1 MDNRT
6 ASALAGGNVL
16 EILKTQREFF
26 ATGKTRELD
35 FRRRLLLNLQR
46 MLRENETALLDAV
59 YKDLGKPY
67 RESYLVELYPLY
79 SEIKL
84 ALKNLNRWNAPKT
97 VLTPPALFP
106 AVSRVYRKP
115 MGNVLIFSTWN
126 YPVQLSLLP
135 LVSSIAAGNCTI
147 IKLPENSS
155 HTTALLCKLIDR
167 YFDREYIAAVTDSF
181 DAVRALRGGRFDL
194 VFYTGGALVAKI
206 ISKAAAEKL
215 TPVLLELGGKSPC
228 IVDKTANLKLAAK
241 RIVFGKALAS
251 GQTCVAPDYLFVD
264 GTVKEKLIGYIKYY
278 SEKFYSDQPHK
289 NRYYPKIINTLHFER
304 LRSYLEDGDI
314 IMGGEVNEAENK
326 ISLTLMENIKKGSKL
341 YTEEIFGP
349 ILPVFEYADIHT
361 VIRFLARRPTPL
373 ALYLFT
379 TDKTLRDK
387 VIGTL
392 SFGNGCVNDTVM
404 QLSNPRLPFGGIG
417 LSGSGRYH
425 GKSGFDS
432 FSAEC
437 SVMHAPARIDN
448 GWLRYPPYD
457 NNVAL
462 LRFLTKY
469 FT

>member
-6 ASALAGGNVL
+6 ASALAGGDVL
-16 EILKTQREFF
+16 DILETQREFF
-26 ATGKTRELD
+26 STGKTREIE
-35 FRRRLLLNLQR
+35 FRRKLLLNLHR

-84 ALKNLNRWNAPKT
+84 ALRKLKSWNAPKT
-97 VLTPPALFP
+97 VITPPALLP
-106 AVSRVYRKP
+106 SVSRIYKKP
-115 MGNVLIFSTWN
+115 LGSVLVFSTWN

-147 IKLPENSS
+147 IKLPENAS
-155 HTTALLCKLIDR
+155 HTTALLCRLIDS

-181 DAVRALRGGRFDL
+181 DTLHALRKGRFDM

-206 ISKAAAEKL
+206 ITKAAAEQL

-264 GTVKEKLIGYIKYY
+264 SAVKDELIGYIKFYI
-278 SEKFYSDQPHK
+278 EKFYTAEPHK
-289 NRYYPKIINTLHFER
+289 NRYYPKIINKLHFER
-304 LRSYLEDGDI
+304 LRSYLDDGDI
-314 IMGGEVNEAENK
+314 ILGGKVDEDENK

-349 ILPVFEYADIHT
+349 ILPVYEYTNINT
-361 VIRFLARRPTPL
+361 VIRFLQKKPSPL

-379 TDKTLRDK
+379 ANKALRDR
-387 VIGTL
+387 VISSL
-392 SFGNGCVNDTVM
+392 SFGNGCINDTMM
-404 QLSNPRLPFGGIG
+404 QLSNPHLPFGGIG
-417 LSGSGRYH
+417 MSGTGRYH

-432 FSAEC
+432 LSTKC
-437 SVMHAPARIDN
+437 SVMISPLNIDN
-448 GWLRYPPYD
+448 GWLRYPPY
-457 NNVAL
+457 NNDVSL
-462 LRFLTKY
+462 LRFLTRY
-469 FT
+469 FI

>member
-1 MDNRT
+1 MENRT
-6 ASALAGGNVL
+6 ASALADGDVL
-16 EILKTQREFF
+16 EILEIQRDFF
-26 ATGKTRELD
+26 ATGKTQELD
-35 FRRRLLLNLQR
+35 FRRRLLLNLQK

-67 RESYLVELYPLY
+67 QESYLVELYPLY

-84 ALKNLNRWNAPKT
+84 ALRNLGRWNAPKT
-97 VLTPPALFP
+97 VLTPLVLMP

-115 MGNVLIFSTWN
+115 MGNVLVFSTWN

-155 HTTALLCKLIDR
+155 HTTALLCKLIDS

-181 DAVRALRGGRFDL
+181 DTLHALRKGRFDL
-194 VFYTGGALVAKI
+194 VFYTGGPLVAKI

-215 TPVLLELGGKSPC
+215 TPILLELGGKSPC

-264 GTVKEKLIGYIKYY
+264 SQIKDKLIGYIKYY
-278 SEKFYSDQPHK
+278 SEKFYTDKPHK
-289 NRYYPKIINTLHFER
+289 NRYYPKIINSLHFER
-304 LRSYLEDGDI
+304 LRSYLDDGDI
-314 IMGGEVNEAENK
+314 IIGGEVNEAENK

-349 ILPVFEYADIHT
+349 ILPVFEYNNINT
-361 VIRFLARRPTPL
+361 VIRFLSRRPTPL

-379 TDKTLRDK
+379 TNRALRNK
-387 VIGTL
+387 VISTL
-392 SFGNGCVNDTVM
+392 SFGNGCINDTVM
-404 QLSNPRLPFGGIG
+404 QLANPHLPFGGIG
-417 LSGSGRYH
+417 LSGTGRYH
-425 GKSGFDS
+425 GKSGFLS
-432 FSAEC
+432 FSTEC
-437 SVMHAPARIDN
+437 SIMHSPAHIDN
-448 GWLRYPPYD
+448 GWLRYPPF
-457 NNVAL
+457 NNDVSL
-462 LRFLTKY
+462 MRILTRF